1 MEDNT
6 FNDLYSNKENMF
18 KKYIEIMN
26 NDNFSRAIS
35 SNALEK
41 DSIELRFKTIRD
53 LCLNRNYN

>member
-1 MEDNT
+1 
-6 FNDLYSNKENMF
+6 MF